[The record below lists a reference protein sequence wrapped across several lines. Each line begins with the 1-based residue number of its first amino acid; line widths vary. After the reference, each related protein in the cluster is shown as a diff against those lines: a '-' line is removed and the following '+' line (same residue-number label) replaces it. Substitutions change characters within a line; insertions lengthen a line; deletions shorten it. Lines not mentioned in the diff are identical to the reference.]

1 MHAFTSFNI
10 RGMSSLELQMY
21 QLGKKKLVKFP
32 SPFFFFFWQRL
43 FLAIISFM
51 QNFDGLDFSLVRA
64 VILKD

>member
-32 SPFFFFFWQRL
+32 SPFSFFWQRL

-51 QNFDGLDFSLVRA
+51 QNFDGLDFSLVRP